1 MKFSWR
7 KKSRWQRV
15 WEPIAGRMQ
24 GRTFKVNGKALNVDK
39 VAKPAGRV
47 VGGLLAAT
55 VVSAALSAVR
65 GQDGD
70 D

>member
-1 MKFSWR
+1 M
-7 KKSRWQRV
+7 

-24 GRTFKVNGKALNVDK
+24 DRTFKVNGKALNVDT
-39 VAKPAGRV
+39 VAKPASRV

-55 VVSAALSAVR
+55 VVSAVLSALR
-65 GQDGD
+65 GQDSD